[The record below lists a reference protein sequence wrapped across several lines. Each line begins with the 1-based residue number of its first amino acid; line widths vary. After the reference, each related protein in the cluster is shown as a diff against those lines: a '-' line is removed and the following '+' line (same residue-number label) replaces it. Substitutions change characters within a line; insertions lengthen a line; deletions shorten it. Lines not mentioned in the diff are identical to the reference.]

1 MRRRRF
7 MLLAVVLVALNS
19 FFWLAQSG
27 FALPKAIINDFF
39 GARMV
44 RAEVLVVGAGG
55 QTQDWFIDQGT
66 ITQVGLGTITIR
78 ERNGDLVPLAVSP
91 TVTVRLGGRSL
102 PVRFLQ
108 RGMLVT
114 VFRLANAP
122 AETIDVTTGVGRGN
136 R

>member
-1 MRRRRF
+1 MARRRF

-66 ITQVGLGTITIR
+66 ITLVAPGTITIR

-91 TVTVRLGGRSL
+91 TVTVRLGGRTL
-102 PVRFLQ
+102 PVRALQ

-114 VFRLANAP
+114 VFRTANAP